1 MQQQITIYD
10 QICFTINYE
19 LAFDL
24 EKVMEIGVIG
34 LPRSGKTTIFNAVT
48 KGSID
53 IAGYSSKLNVGVAKV
68 RDERL
73 TALAYMY
80 RPRRVVP
87 AEVTYT
93 DLPPPPEGFGQTRCI
108 SGEYLNAIQSVDALL
123 IAVRAFA
130 NSSVSHVDEMI
141 DPIRDAENMLME
153 ITFSDID
160 LLDRRLARIQERFKK
175 AKVQDRGDL
184 QREQD
189 LLLRIKEAL
198 NSGVAL
204 RDQQL
209 ASDEIRRISGFGF
222 LSIKPL
228 IVVMNIGEEQLEES
242 EALEK
247 QLGDAVTGQHVRST
261 VMCAQLEMELAQ
273 MDPQDEQEF
282 RNNLGTIGSSL
293 HRMVWVSYDVVG
305 QISFFTVGEDE
316 VRAWEIPRRT
326 VAQQAAGKI
335 HTEVQRGFIRAE
347 VISYENLVKCGGLG
361 EARKLGLLRQEG
373 KDYVLED
380 GDIMHVLFN
389 V

>member
-1 MQQQITIYD
+1 M
-10 QICFTINYE
+10 
-19 LAFDL
+19 
-24 EKVMEIGVIG
+24 
-34 LPRSGKTTIFNAVT
+34 
-48 KGSID
+48 
-53 IAGYSSKLNVGVAKV
+53 
-68 RDERL
+68 
-73 TALAYMY
+73 
-80 RPRRVVP
+80 
-87 AEVTYT
+87 
-93 DLPPPPEGFGQTRCI
+93 
-108 SGEYLNAIQSVDALL
+108 
-123 IAVRAFA
+123 
-130 NSSVSHVDEMI
+130 
-141 DPIRDAENMLME
+141 
-153 ITFSDID
+153 
-160 LLDRRLARIQERFKK
+160 
-175 AKVQDRGDL
+175 
-184 QREQD
+184 
-189 LLLRIKEAL
+189 RIKEAL

-209 ASDEIRRISGFGF
+209 ASNEIRRISGFGF

-261 VMCAQLEMELAQ
+261 VVCAQLEMELAH

-282 RNNLGTIGSSL
+282 RKDLGTIESSL

>member
-1 MQQQITIYD
+1 MSLLFCQPRG
-10 QICFTINYE
+10 
-19 LAFDL
+19 
-24 EKVMEIGVIG
+24 KGVYG
-34 LPRSGKTTIFNAVT
+34 TRS
-48 KGSID
+48 
-53 IAGYSSKLNVGVAKV
+53 L
-68 RDERL
+68 
-73 TALAYMY
+73 
-80 RPRRVVP
+80 
-87 AEVTYT
+87 
-93 DLPPPPEGFGQTRCI
+93 
-108 SGEYLNAIQSVDALL
+108 
-123 IAVRAFA
+123 
-130 NSSVSHVDEMI
+130 
-141 DPIRDAENMLME
+141 
-153 ITFSDID
+153 
-160 LLDRRLARIQERFKK
+160 
-175 AKVQDRGDL
+175 
-184 QREQD
+184 
-189 LLLRIKEAL
+189 EAL

-261 VMCAQLEMELAQ
+261 AMCAQLEMELAQ

-282 RNNLGTIGSSL
+282 RNNLGTIESSL

-373 KDYVLED
+373 KGYVLED

>member
-1 MQQQITIYD
+1 
-10 QICFTINYE
+10 
-19 LAFDL
+19 
-24 EKVMEIGVIG
+24 MEIGIIG

-68 RDERL
+68 PDERL

-93 DLPPPPEGFGQTRCI
+93 DLPPPPEGFGQTRGI
-108 SGEYLNAIQSVDALL
+108 SGECLNAIQSVDALL

-228 IVVMNIGEEQLEES
+228 IVVMNIDEEQLEES

-282 RNNLGTIGSSL
+282 RNNLGTIESSL

>member
-1 MQQQITIYD
+1 MLH
-10 QICFTINYE
+10 YE

-24 EKVMEIGVIG
+24 EKVMEIGIIG

-48 KGSID
+48 KGSRAV
-53 IAGYSSKLNVGVAKV
+53 AGYSSKLNVGVAKV
-68 RDERL
+68 PDERL
-73 TALAYMY
+73 TALANMY

-93 DLPPPPEGFGQTRCI
+93 DLPPPPEGFGQTRGI

-123 IAVRAFA
+123 IAVREFA

-153 ITFSDID
+153 LTFSDID
-160 LLDRRLARIQERFKK
+160 LLDRRLARIQKGFKK

-189 LLLRIKEAL
+189 LLLRIKESL

-228 IVVMNIGEEQLEES
+228 IVVMNIGEEHLEES
-242 EALEK
+242 EALEN
-247 QLGDAVTGQHVRST
+247 QLGDVVTGQHVRST

-282 RNNLGTIGSSL
+282 RKDLGTIESSL
-293 HRMVWVSYDVVG
+293 HRIVRVSYDVVG
-305 QISFFTVGEDE
+305 RISFFTVGEDE

-380 GDIMHVLFN
+380 GEIMHVLFN
-389 V
+389 I

>member
-1 MQQQITIYD
+1 
-10 QICFTINYE
+10 
-19 LAFDL
+19 
-24 EKVMEIGVIG
+24 MEIGIVG

-53 IAGYSSKLNVGVAKV
+53 IAGYSSKLNLGVAKV
-68 RDERL
+68 PDERL

-80 RPRRVVP
+80 RPRWVVP

-93 DLPPPPEGFGQTRCI
+93 DLPPPPEGFGQTRGI

-282 RNNLGTIGSSL
+282 RNNLGTIESSL

-347 VISYENLVKCGGLG
+347 VISYANLVKCGGLG

>member
-1 MQQQITIYD
+1 MSLLFCQPRG
-10 QICFTINYE
+10 
-19 LAFDL
+19 
-24 EKVMEIGVIG
+24 KGVYG
-34 LPRSGKTTIFNAVT
+34 TRS
-48 KGSID
+48 
-53 IAGYSSKLNVGVAKV
+53 L
-68 RDERL
+68 
-73 TALAYMY
+73 
-80 RPRRVVP
+80 
-87 AEVTYT
+87 
-93 DLPPPPEGFGQTRCI
+93 
-108 SGEYLNAIQSVDALL
+108 
-123 IAVRAFA
+123 
-130 NSSVSHVDEMI
+130 
-141 DPIRDAENMLME
+141 
-153 ITFSDID
+153 
-160 LLDRRLARIQERFKK
+160 
-175 AKVQDRGDL
+175 
-184 QREQD
+184 
-189 LLLRIKEAL
+189 EAL

-261 VMCAQLEMELAQ
+261 AMCAQLEMELAQ

-282 RNNLGTIGSSL
+282 RNNLGTIESSL

-316 VRAWEIPRRT
+316 VKAWEIPRRT

-373 KDYVLED
+373 KGYVLED